1 MQGITVS
8 KPLRLLDN
16 DDMQRIHE
24 VAIQILTE
32 VGAVYEAGWALSILD
47 EAGCEV
53 DRGKQMVKIPEGL
66 VQEAI
71 NRSQRI
77 VRLCGR
83 KQKYDLELEGTKTY
97 FAGGANAV
105 RVIEYQSEGKFAS
118 RPATVDDLVK
128 LTIITDALENIH
140 CYLAP
145 VYPQDVVPRGV
156 DRVKCEVALNY
167 TEKHFYHDAEGYA
180 GALDQIEMASIVVG
194 GEDGLK
200 KRPIISLAPC
210 ITSPLSWS
218 ESALGMLKACTEKN
232 VPAIISSEPITGATA
247 PITMAGMLSQ
257 QCAEV
262 LSGLVLAHLMKP
274 GTPTLV
280 CTLPAVMDMR
290 TASIV
295 LGSIETGVMCAAAAQ
310 IFREFYGIPYVG
322 VGAVS
327 DSKIPDQQAGYEKA
341 LTALYGALGGV
352 NLMHLASG
360 MLEFILG
367 ISYEQVVIDNEMLGM
382 VLHGIKKLEVNDDTL
397 ALDVIQKAGPR
408 GQFLDQKHTIK
419 HMRTQLYMPTIGD
432 RQSRE
437 LWEKKGAKNVLDRA
451 KEKVEEILRTHE
463 VEPLEDDVKK
473 MLKEIRE
480 NAQKP
485 QNS

>member
-1 MQGITVS
+1 
-8 KPLRLLDN
+8 
-16 DDMQRIHE
+16 
-24 VAIQILTE
+24 
-32 VGAVYEAGWALSILD
+32 
-47 EAGCEV
+47 
-53 DRGKQMVKIPEGL
+53 
-66 VQEAI
+66 
-71 NRSQRI
+71 
-77 VRLCGR
+77 
-83 KQKYDLELEGTKTY
+83 
-97 FAGGANAV
+97 
-105 RVIEYQSEGKFAS
+105 
-118 RPATVDDLVK
+118 
-128 LTIITDALENIH
+128 
-140 CYLAP
+140 
-145 VYPQDVVPRGV
+145 
-156 DRVKCEVALNY
+156 
-167 TEKHFYHDAEGYA
+167 
-180 GALDQIEMASIVVG
+180 
-194 GEDGLK
+194 
-200 KRPIISLAPC
+200 
-210 ITSPLSWS
+210 
-218 ESALGMLKACTEKN
+218 
-232 VPAIISSEPITGATA
+232 
-247 PITMAGMLSQ
+247 
-257 QCAEV
+257 
-262 LSGLVLAHLMKP
+262 MKP

-290 TASIV
+290 SASIV

-310 IFREFYGIPYVG
+310 IFREFYGTPYVG
-322 VGAVS
+322 VGGIS

-367 ISYEQVVIDNEMLGM
+367 VSYEQVVIDDEMLGM
-382 VLHGIKKLEVNDDTL
+382 VLHGIKKLQVNDDTL

-451 KEKVEEILRTHE
+451 KERVEEILKTHK
-463 VEPLEDDVKK
+463 VEPLQEDVKK